1 MKRDTSNTSDLQIL
15 NSNFFFLQI
24 INKTLKNN
32 NNINTPMQTNFVEND
47 VLIRD
52 DNTIEYTIGH
62 LLPTSLFLF
71 IYILIHAQKAGE
83 DGMSLGNFISTPS

>member
-47 VLIRD
+47 VLFRD
-52 DNTIEYTIGH
+52 DNTTNIR
-62 LLPTSLFLF
+62 
-71 IYILIHAQKAGE
+71 
-83 DGMSLGNFISTPS
+83 